1 MKNQESEDAAEAA
14 RKSAAAVARLR
25 ARTAMPVACVA
36 EARVPTRTFLI
47 ETLEGFGFA
56 ACECAQLAA
65 LGTALDARPPDLVV
79 IGSPAGGIEACE
91 MMEML
96 AAKDYEGKVL
106 VLGPRASPMVSAV
119 RALGGKLGLAMLPLL
134 PMPFSAENL
143 RDSVASLLHAKTAP
157 PAIQRTEVF
166 NAHRP
171 ELRYQAKRDARTLAL
186 SGAAARVAAGDWSE
200 GIEDQSDPGSAARS
214 ARVLARLIED
224 WRDFLAPHGAIEI
237 AIELPI
243 AFFHDPEAIA
253 GLCRQ
258 LPDHPSFA
266 GLIIEINAAAAVRE
280 LGLVRALAK
289 QLRFRN
295 IAISIKDVGD
305 EWLPLSKLHDF
316 PFVELKLDRRLV
328 AGCAHDRSKLTTCR
342 HIIDFADGMGAR
354 TVAEGVEDRGDFIAV
369 RELGVHLVQGDLFA
383 APATA
388 ERFAHTVL
396 ARETKSR

>member
-14 RKSAAAVARLR
+14 TKTAAAAAMLR
-25 ARTAMPVACVA
+25 RRTAMPVACVA
-36 EARVPTRTFLI
+36 EARAPTRTFLI

-106 VLGPRASPMVSAV
+106 VLGPRASPMVAAV
-119 RALGGKLGLAMLPLL
+119 CALGGKLGRAMLPSL

-157 PAIQRTEVF
+157 PVIQRTEVF

-171 ELRYQAKRDARTLAL
+171 ELRYQAKKDARTLAL
-186 SGAAARVAAGDWSE
+186 SGAAARVAASDWSE
-200 GIEDQSDPGSAARS
+200 GIEDQSDPGSAVRS
-214 ARVLARLIED
+214 ARVLAGLIED

-243 AFFHDPEAIA
+243 AFFRDPESIG

-266 GLIIEINAAAAVRE
+266 GLIIEINAAEAVRE

-328 AGCAHDRSKLTTCR
+328 AGCAHDRAKLTTCR

-388 ERFAHTVL
+388 ERFARTVL
-396 ARETKSR
+396 ARETRPR

>member
-1 MKNQESEDAAEAA
+1 
-14 RKSAAAVARLR
+14 
-25 ARTAMPVACVA
+25 
-36 EARVPTRTFLI
+36 
-47 ETLEGFGFA
+47 
-56 ACECAQLAA
+56 
-65 LGTALDARPPDLVV
+65 
-79 IGSPAGGIEACE
+79 
-91 MMEML
+91 
-96 AAKDYEGKVL
+96 
-106 VLGPRASPMVSAV
+106 
-119 RALGGKLGLAMLPLL
+119 
-134 PMPFSAENL
+134 MPFSAENL

-157 PAIQRTEVF
+157 PVIQRTEVF

-171 ELRYQAKRDARTLAL
+171 ELRYQAKKDARTLAL
-186 SGAAARVAAGDWSE
+186 SGAAARVAASDWSE
-200 GIEDQSDPGSAARS
+200 GIEDQSDPGSAVRS
-214 ARVLARLIED
+214 ARVLAGLIED

-243 AFFHDPEAIA
+243 AFFRDPESIG

-266 GLIIEINAAAAVRE
+266 GLIIEINAAEAVRE

-328 AGCAHDRSKLTTCR
+328 AGCAHDRAKLTTCR

-383 APATA
+383 APATP
-388 ERFAHTVL
+388 
-396 ARETKSR
+396 

>member
-14 RKSAAAVARLR
+14 SKTAAAAAMLR
-25 ARTAMPVACVA
+25 RRTAMPVACVA
-36 EARVPTRTFLI
+36 EAKAPTRTFLI

-96 AAKDYEGKVL
+96 ATKDYEGKVL
-106 VLGPRASPMVSAV
+106 VLGPRASPMVAAV

-186 SGAAARVAAGDWSE
+186 SGAAARVAASDWSE

-243 AFFHDPEAIA
+243 AFFRDPEAIA
-253 GLCRQ
+253 ALCRQ

-266 GLIIEINAAAAVRE
+266 GTHHRDQRRGGRSRTGAGESPRQAASLSQYRHLDQGRGRRMAAALEASR
-280 LGLVRALAK
+280 L
-289 QLRFRN
+289 
-295 IAISIKDVGD
+295 SIRGA
-305 EWLPLSKLHDF
+305 EARSPSR
-316 PFVELKLDRRLV
+316 RRLR
-328 AGCAHDRSKLTTCR
+328 ARSC
-342 HIIDFADGMGAR
+342 
-354 TVAEGVEDRGDFIAV
+354 
-369 RELGVHLVQGDLFA
+369 
-383 APATA
+383 
-388 ERFAHTVL
+388 
-396 ARETKSR
+396 

>member
-1 MKNQESEDAAEAA
+1 MRGHPISSSSDRQ
-14 RKSAAAVARLR
+14 
-25 ARTAMPVACVA
+25 
-36 EARVPTRTFLI
+36 
-47 ETLEGFGFA
+47 
-56 ACECAQLAA
+56 Q
-65 LGTALDARPPDLVV
+65 VV
-79 IGSPAGGIEACE
+79 IEACE

-106 VLGPRASPMVSAV
+106 VLGPRASPMVAAV

-134 PMPFSAENL
+134 PMPFSAEKIYATASRRCSMRRQRRPPSKGQRSSMRTGRSCATRRRGMRARSRSAVPL
-143 RDSVASLLHAKTAP
+143 RGLR
-157 PAIQRTEVF
+157 PA
-166 NAHRP
+166 
-171 ELRYQAKRDARTLAL
+171 
-186 SGAAARVAAGDWSE
+186 SGAG
-200 GIEDQSDPGSAARS
+200 GSAIRGIPVPQRGPSAGAPGRS
-214 ARVLARLIED
+214 RIGA
-224 WRDFLAPHGAIEI
+224 DFLAPHGAIEI

-243 AFFHDPEAIA
+243 AFFRAPEAIA

-266 GLIIEINAAAAVRE
+266 GLIIEINAAEAVRE
-280 LGLVRALAK
+280 LGLVKALAK

-369 RELGVHLVQGDLFA
+369 RELGVHLVQGDLFVA
-383 APATA
+383 ATTA

-396 ARETKSR
+396 ARETKPR

>member
-1 MKNQESEDAAEAA
+1 
-14 RKSAAAVARLR
+14 
-25 ARTAMPVACVA
+25 MPIACVA
-36 EARVPTRTFLI
+36 GARAPMRTFLI

-56 ACECAQLAA
+56 ACECAELAA

-106 VLGPRASPMVSAV
+106 VLGPRASPMVAAV

-157 PAIQRTEVF
+157 PAIQRTEVS

-171 ELRYQAKRDARTLAL
+171 ELRYQAKKDARTLAL
-186 SGAAARVAAGDWSE
+186 SGAAARVAASDWSE
-200 GIEDQSDPGSAARS
+200 RIEDQSDPRSAARS
-214 ARVLARLIED
+214 ARVLATLIED
-224 WRDFLAPHGAIEI
+224 WHDFLAPHGAIEI
-237 AIELPI
+237 TIELPI

-253 GLCRQ
+253 ALCRQ

-266 GLIIEINAAAAVRE
+266 GLIIEINAAEAVRE

-328 AGCAHDRSKLTTCR
+328 AGCAHDRAKLTTCR

-369 RELGVHLVQGDLFA
+369 RELGVHLV
-383 APATA
+383 
-388 ERFAHTVL
+388 
-396 ARETKSR
+396 

>member
-14 RKSAAAVARLR
+14 SKTAAAAAMLR
-25 ARTAMPVACVA
+25 RRTAMPVACVA
-36 EARVPTRTFLI
+36 EARAPTRTFLI

-65 LGTALDARPPDLVV
+65 LSTALDARPPDLVV

-106 VLGPRASPMVSAV
+106 VLGPRASPMVAAV

-200 GIEDQSDPGSAARS
+200 GIEDQSDPRSARS
-214 ARVLARLIED
+214 ARVFARLIED
-224 WRDFLAPHGAIEI
+224 WRAFLAPHGAIEI

-243 AFFHDPEAIA
+243 AFFRDPEAIA
-253 GLCRQ
+253 ALCRR

-266 GLIIEINAAAAVRE
+266 GLIIEINAAEAVRE
-280 LGLVRALAK
+280 LGMVRALAK

-295 IAISIKDVGD
+295 IAISIKDVSD

-328 AGCAHDRSKLTTCR
+328 AGCAHDRAKLTTCR
-342 HIIDFADGMGAR
+342 HIIDFADAMGAR

-396 ARETKSR
+396 ARETKPR

>member
-14 RKSAAAVARLR
+14 TKTAAAAAMLR
-25 ARTAMPVACVA
+25 RRTAMPVACVA
-36 EARVPTRTFLI
+36 EARAPTRTFLI

-106 VLGPRASPMVSAV
+106 VLGPRASPMVAAV
-119 RALGGKLGLAMLPLL
+119 CALGGKLGRAMLPLL

-157 PAIQRTEVF
+157 PVIQRTEVF

-171 ELRYQAKRDARTLAL
+171 ELRYQAKKDARTLAL
-186 SGAAARVAAGDWSE
+186 SGAAARVAASDWSE
-200 GIEDQSDPGSAARS
+200 GIEDQSDPGSAVRS
-214 ARVLARLIED
+214 ARVLAGLIED

-243 AFFHDPEAIA
+243 AFFRDPESIG

-266 GLIIEINAAAAVRE
+266 GLIIEINAAEAVRE

-328 AGCAHDRSKLTTCR
+328 AGCAHDRAKLTTCR

-388 ERFAHTVL
+388 ERFARTVL
-396 ARETKSR
+396 ARETRPR

>member
-14 RKSAAAVARLR
+14 TKTAAAAAMLR
-25 ARTAMPVACVA
+25 RRTAMPVACVA
-36 EARVPTRTFLI
+36 EAKAPTRTFLI

-106 VLGPRASPMVSAV
+106 VLGPRASPMVAAV

-171 ELRYQAKRDARTLAL
+171 ELRYQAKKDARTLAL
-186 SGAAARVAAGDWSE
+186 SGAAARVAASGWSE

-214 ARVLARLIED
+214 ERVLARLIED
-224 WRDFLAPHGAIEI
+224 WHDFLAPHGAIEI
-237 AIELPI
+237 AIDLPI
-243 AFFHDPEAIA
+243 AFFREPEAIA
-253 GLCRQ
+253 ALCRR

-266 GLIIEINAAAAVRE
+266 GLIIEINAAEAVRE
-280 LGLVRALAK
+280 LGMVRALAK

-328 AGCAHDRSKLTTCR
+328 AGCAHDRAKLTTCR

-369 RELGVHLVQGDLFA
+369 RELGVHLVQGELFA
-383 APATA
+383 APTTA
-388 ERFAHTVL
+388 ERFAH
-396 ARETKSR
+396 